1 MRGNSIT
8 PKNLTPLLE
17 ALGEQLGQQA
27 HHFGLVVV
35 GGSALLA
42 LGLIDRTTLDVDVVA
57 LTTPSGLQSPEPL
70 PAPLVL
76 ARDRVARDFAVASD
90 WLNTGPAGL
99 LDFGLPD
106 GFLTRTTPVA
116 FGAALTVYF
125 ASRVDQIHLKLYAM
139 ADQGAGRHEHNLH
152 ALQPTPDE
160 LVIAARWTLTHDP
173 SEPFL
178 VVLRETL
185 AHLGVVDADLAT

>member
-1 MRGNSIT
+1 MSGNSIT

-57 LTTPSGLQSPEPL
+57 LTTPIGLQSPEPL

-76 ARDRVARDFAVASD
+76 ARDRVARDFAVSSD

-99 LDFGLPD
+99 LDFGLP
-106 GFLTRTTPVA
+106 
-116 FGAALTVYF
+116 ALTVYF

-139 ADQGAGRHEHNLH
+139 ADQGAGRHENDLR
-152 ALQPTPDE
+152 ALQPTPNE
-160 LVIAARWTLTHDP
+160 LVAAARWTLTHDP